1 MRSSIKH
8 IGLLGI
14 VSTSVFGAPANSTN
28 LLDCNIIFEQRKGE
42 IRQEL
47 QAIDERQQ
55 ALQVL
60 QNATQVFLDEKAR
73 KLQAQEKNIDEKI
86 IEFQKA
92 KEFAQ
97 AEFKAQSEQ
106 ASLDMKARE
115 EYVQEL
121 IARNEELLEKI
132 QKVSNDK
139 VIQTYIQMKDAK
151 SAAIISQMSEDEAVE
166 ILSNMDSKDMGKIL
180 AKMDDQKAAAITQKI
195 RNPNA
200 KKPDE
205 LPKSPDVPQ
214 IDMNE
219 NTDIPNVSTLSNEAE
234 NEQDNANEPQLQDF
248 AQENPQGL

>member
-1 MRSSIKH
+1 MRSYIKH

-14 VSTSVFGAPANSTN
+14 ASASVFGAPANNTN

-106 ASLDMKARE
+106 VSLDMKARE

-166 ILSNMDSKDMGKIL
+166 ILSNMDGK
-180 AKMDDQKAAAITQKI
+180 
-195 RNPNA
+195 NPC
-200 KKPDE
+200 
-205 LPKSPDVPQ
+205 
-214 IDMNE
+214 
-219 NTDIPNVSTLSNEAE
+219 
-234 NEQDNANEPQLQDF
+234 
-248 AQENPQGL
+248 

>member
-1 MRSSIKH
+1 MKLYIKC

-14 VSTSVFGAPANSTN
+14 VSVSVFSAPVNNAN
-28 LLDCNIIFEQRKGE
+28 LLDCNIIFEQRKDE

-73 KLQAQEKNIDEKI
+73 KLQAQEKNIDEKV

-92 KEFAQ
+92 KELAQ

-106 ASLDMKARE
+106 ASLDMKARK

-121 IARNEELLEKI
+121 IAHNEELLEKI

-139 VIQTYIQMKDAK
+139 IIQTYIQMKDAK

-180 AKMDDQKAAAITQKI
+180 AKMDDQKAAAITQRM

-205 LPKSPDVPQ
+205 LPKNPNVPQ

-219 NTDIPNVSTLSNEAE
+219 NAEIPSVSSLP
-234 NEQDNANEPQLQDF
+234 NEPTATNDAQTPQDGT
-248 AQENPQGL
+248 QENVPNGN

>member
-1 MRSSIKH
+1 MRSYIKH

-14 VSTSVFGAPANSTN
+14 ASVSVFGAPANNTN

-106 ASLDMKARE
+106 VSLDMKARE

-200 KKPDE
+200 KKSDG
-205 LPKSPDVPQ
+205 LPKSPDGPQ

-219 NTDIPNVSTLSNEAE
+219 NTDSPNVSTLANESE
-234 NEQDNANEPQLQDF
+234 NEQDNANEPQPQDF
-248 AQENPQGL
+248 TQENPQGL